1 MRLQITNSLTER
13 VSFVMGLRINT
24 NVASLSAQRN
34 LSKASVSLGRNF
46 EHLST
51 GKRIARASDD
61 AAGLAISTR
70 LSAQVRSLQQASRNA
85 NDGISMVQT
94 AEGSLGEIA
103 NVLSRARELAVQSA
117 NGTLSATDKDGL
129 QQEFSNL
136 LNQVNQ
142 ISSSTS
148 FNGISLLDGSTPT
161 IALQIGAGTTGGTDT
176 LTVSLTSSTA
186 TALSINAL
194 NIGSTGNATAAITAL
209 DTAIDTISA
218 SRSALGAVQNTLSGT
233 ISAIDNRSE
242 NLAGA
247 NSRIV
252 DVDVAAETAELTKN
266 NILQQAAL
274 AVLAQANQQ
283 PSSALTLLRN

>member
-1 MRLQITNSLTER
+1 
-13 VSFVMGLRINT
+13 MGLRINT

-129 QQEFSNL
+129 QQEFANL

-148 FNGISLLDGSTPT
+148 FNGISLLDGSTPS
-161 IALQIGAGTTGGTDT
+161 ISLQIGAGTTGGTDT

-186 TALSINAL
+186 TALSINTL
-194 NIGSTGNATAAITAL
+194 DIGSTGNATAAITAL
-209 DTAIDTISA
+209 DTAIDSISA

>member
-1 MRLQITNSLTER
+1 
-13 VSFVMGLRINT
+13 MGLRINT

-34 LSKASVSLGRNF
+34 LGKASGALMRNF

-70 LSAQVRSLQQASRNA
+70 LSAQVRSLQQSSRNA
-85 NDGISMVQT
+85 NDGISLVQT

-103 NVLSRARELAVQSA
+103 NVLVRARELAVQSA

-129 QQEFSNL
+129 QQEFANL

-148 FNGISLLDGSTPT
+148 FNGISLLDGSTPS
-161 IALQIGAGTTGGTDT
+161 ISLQIGAGTTGGTDT

-186 TALSINAL
+186 TALSINTL
-194 NIGSTGNATAAITAL
+194 DIGSTGNATAAITAL

-266 NILQQAAL
+266 NMLQQAAL

>member
-1 MRLQITNSLTER
+1 
-13 VSFVMGLRINT
+13 MGLRINT
-24 NVASLSAQRN
+24 NVASLSAQHN

-129 QQEFSNL
+129 QQEFANL

-148 FNGISLLDGSTPT
+148 FNGISLLDGSTPS
-161 IALQIGAGTTGGTDT
+161 ISLQIGAGTTGGTDT

-186 TALSINAL
+186 TALSINTL
-194 NIGSTGNATAAITAL
+194 DIGSTGNATAAITAL

>member
-1 MRLQITNSLTER
+1 
-13 VSFVMGLRINT
+13 MGLRINT

-129 QQEFSNL
+129 QQEFANL

-148 FNGISLLDGSTPT
+148 FNGISLLDGSTPS
-161 IALQIGAGTTGGTDT
+161 ISLQIGAGTTGGTDT

-186 TALSINAL
+186 TALSINTL
-194 NIGSTGNATAAITAL
+194 DIGSTGNATAAITAL

-242 NLAGA
+242 NLAGPTRA
-247 NSRIV
+247 SSTSTSRR
-252 DVDVAAETAELTKN
+252 KPPN
-266 NILQQAAL
+266 
-274 AVLAQANQQ
+274 
-283 PSSALTLLRN
+283 

>member
-1 MRLQITNSLTER
+1 
-13 VSFVMGLRINT
+13 MGLRINT

-34 LSKASVSLGRNF
+34 LGKASGALMRNF

-70 LSAQVRSLQQASRNA
+70 LSAQVRSLQQSSRNA
-85 NDGISMVQT
+85 NDGISLVQT

-103 NVLSRARELAVQSA
+103 NVLVRARELAVQSA
-117 NGTLSATDKDGL
+117 NGTNSGSDKDKL
-129 QQEFSNL
+129 QAEFSKL
-136 LNQVNQ
+136 LTQVDQ
-142 ISSSTS
+142 IANATS
-148 FNGISLLDGSTPT
+148 FNGISLLDGSTASVT
-161 IALQIGAGTTGGTDT
+161 LQIGSGTTSGTDT
-176 LTVSLTSSTA
+176 LAVSLTDA
-186 TALSINAL
+186 NAAALSINTL
-194 NIGSTGNATAAITAL
+194 DIGSTGNATAAITAL
-209 DTAIDTISA
+209 DTAIDTISSA
-218 SRSALGAVQNTLSGT
+218 RSSLGAVQNTLAGT
-233 ISAIDNRSE
+233 ISSIDNRAE
-242 NLAGA
+242 NLSAA

-283 PSSALTLLRN
+283 PSSALSLLRG

>member
-1 MRLQITNSLTER
+1 
-13 VSFVMGLRINT
+13 MGLRFNT

-129 QQEFSNL
+129 QQEFANL

-148 FNGISLLDGSTPT
+148 FNGISLLDGSTPS
-161 IALQIGAGTTGGTDT
+161 ISLQIGAGTTGGTDT

-186 TALSINAL
+186 TALSINTL
-194 NIGSTGNATAAITAL
+194 DIGSTGNATAAITAL

>member
-1 MRLQITNSLTER
+1 
-13 VSFVMGLRINT
+13 MGLRINT

-129 QQEFSNL
+129 QQEFANL

-148 FNGISLLDGSTPT
+148 FNGISLLDGSTPS
-161 IALQIGAGTTGGTDT
+161 ISLQIGAGTTGGTDT

-186 TALSINAL
+186 TALSINTL
-194 NIGSTGNATAAITAL
+194 DIGSTGNATAAITAL